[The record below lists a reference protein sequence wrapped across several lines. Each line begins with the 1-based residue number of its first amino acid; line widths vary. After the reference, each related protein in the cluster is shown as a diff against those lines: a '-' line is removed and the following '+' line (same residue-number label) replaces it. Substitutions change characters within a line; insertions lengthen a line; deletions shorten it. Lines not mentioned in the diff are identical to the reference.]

1 MTSPVEVLGTTFVRG
16 ALGCPPSEYPVGD
29 KCCPKCDPGAFA
41 KRNCTDTRTT
51 TCSLCDEGTFT
62 SDYNGEIE
70 CFACTVCSPDL
81 GLKTLT
87 PCTVVQDT
95 TCEPLDGFF
104 CINRTENHCTA
115 AQNHT
120 RCQPGQY
127 IRNNGTAATDTEC
140 SDCTSGTFSDG
151 TFTVCRPHTQCEH
164 RSLSTVTEGT
174 TSTDAQCGKN
184 NVPAVFL
191 IGSLILFI
199 LIVGDIVVVQWRKK
213 KRKVKEFID
222 HACCFQ
228 ECTAENKKN
237 YEEQERN
244 ETEGQSLKDETSG
257 VTNHSDIVLNNTEVT
272 LSCESMRPEERFWTA
287 GQTGEEGR
295 LCGWLGAGDPDISC
309 REKDSLQ
316 AAVNHGHQSPTYT
329 APSQNVQVQ
338 GRLLSLSWS
347 TDRLRTSFVPGAIQ
361 NFNTTTS
368 LEQR

>member
-1 MTSPVEVLGTTFVRG
+1 MLIFKTFCPSTYLLVLGTTFVRG

-29 KCCPKCDPGAFA
+29 KCCPKCD
-41 KRNCTDTRTT
+41 
-51 TCSLCDEGTFT
+51 
-62 SDYNGEIE
+62 
-70 CFACTVCSPDL
+70 PDL